1 MFLGSR
7 KLYSILRDMNDPN
20 LCYEEM
26 EMRLCGKVH
35 PQSLSKPTT
44 EILHEDCEGGVT
56 STDIDLAVEENPA
69 YQSVHVKL

>member
-26 EMRLCGKVH
+26 EMRPRRKVH
-35 PQSLSKPTT
+35 SQSLSKPTN
-44 EILHEDCEGGVT
+44 EILNEDCERGVT
-56 STDIDLAVEENPA
+56 STDIDLAVEESPA
-69 YQSVHVKL
+69 